1 MGLRKFNLVEDVPFI
16 HNTKELAFWLK
27 PIYIIEDMLE
37 DLKSYKEEMNKIRNL
52 LRASYPIHACREYPV
67 KFKFRSS
74 DKKEYTSQ
82 LRHFFLQ
89 MFLWE
94 PFHLLSGMN
103 ILNETFIFDCANDVP
118 KVNDFINYKI
128 IEVLR
133 DYGVKSIKTNEN
145 VAEVLYNFRT
155 IALDF
160 SNIMGLH
167 FNILTFVNMYK
178 KYPRIKEIMETKF
191 EHGLQPY
198 QIEDILD
205 KLQHEEMEIYK
216 NDPNNP
222 IGIIIKAQTGMK
234 DKQFTEFTI
243 SQGFKPTIDG
253 KTINEPIENST
264 LIGGLD
270 RPSYLHIAATGAR
283 KSAVANKKTM
293 GKAGHF
299 GKTMGLLGRSLG
311 MSTTTLDCGTKIL
324 QRYEVKTVKHLKKL
338 NGKFYKMDSS
348 DIDYRVLDSRKDLKL
363 IGKTIL
369 VRSAATCCLDGDY
382 VCPRCLGL
390 ISNVNFDI
398 AEGIGCF
405 EAEEQSKVLEQN
417 ILSTKHLLTTIS
429 ELIAFNDD
437 FYKFFLLIG
446 GSEINP
452 NVNENPYVENITD
465 YVIYIDPDDLITTDD
480 DEIDISDGACIGNGR
495 IYIRNLKDPDAED
508 IVITPKEEKEIFVTE
523 AAMNILEKNKGVI
536 PFVELDDD
544 FKLFEMEI
552 TNKELTKPLYELMG
566 LLNKN
571 RPVDS
576 PYNTINEMGQKLL
589 DVLIEAK
596 IDAHAIA
603 VEILL
608 NRLIRSVE
616 DIYHRPDFTVD
627 SWEDLEPYNIVTMNY
642 ALENNKSPLLGLSFQ
657 YIKRQILSD
666 DLYDERNEPSYID
679 PFYWEDIPTDTL
691 KRRSYDIDD

>member
-1 MGLRKFNLVEDVPFI
+1 MLAKKFNLLEDVPFI
-16 HNTKELAFWLK
+16 HNTKELQFWLK
-27 PIYIIEDMLE
+27 PMYIIEDMLE
-37 DLKSYKEEMNKIRNL
+37 DIKTYREEMMKIRNL
-52 LRASYPIHACREYPV
+52 LRACYVIHECRTYPV

-74 DKKEYTSQ
+74 DKDVQLCE
-82 LRHFFLQ
+82 LRHFFLHL
-89 MFLWE
+89 FLFE

-103 ILNETFIFDCANDVP
+103 ILDEKFLFDCYNDVP
-118 KVNDFINYKI
+118 HINDYINYRI
-128 IEVLR
+128 IEVLK
-133 DYGVKSIKTNEN
+133 DYNVKSVKINEN
-145 VAEVLYNFRT
+145 VAEVLYNLRT

-167 FNILTFVNMYK
+167 FNILTFINMYK

-191 EHGLQPY
+191 DAGLQPY
-198 QIEDILD
+198 EIEDKLNQ
-205 KLQHEEMEIYK
+205 LQHEEMNIYR

-222 IGIIIKAQTGMK
+222 VGIIIRAQTGMK

-253 KTINEPIENST
+253 KTIAEPIENST

-311 MSTTTLDCGTKIL
+311 MSTTILDCGTNIL
-324 QRYEVKTVKHLKKL
+324 EEYEVKTTKHLKKL
-338 NGKFYKMDSS
+338 NGKFYKMDL
-348 DIDYRVLDSRKDLKL
+348 DDVDYKVIDARKDIHL
-363 IGKTIL
+363 IGKKIH

-405 EAEEQSKVLEQN
+405 ESEEQSKVLEQN
-417 ILSTKHLLTTIS
+417 ILSTKHLLTTSS
-429 ELIAFNDD
+429 EVIEFSDPFNN
-437 FYKFFLLIG
+437 FFILIG

-452 NVNENPYVENITD
+452 NVNENTFVPNITD
-465 YVIYIDPDDLITTDD
+465 YGIYIDPADLITSED
-480 DEIDISDGACIGNGR
+480 DEIDISEGGCIGNGR
-495 IYIRNLKDPDAED
+495 FYIRNLKNPDEED
-508 IVITPKEEKEIFVTE
+508 VMIYPKEDKELFITE
-523 AAMNILEKNKGVI
+523 AATELMEKNKGVI
-536 PFVELDDD
+536 PFSELDDD

-552 TNKELTKPLYELMG
+552 VNKELTKPLYELMG

-571 RPVDS
+571 RPADS
-576 PYNTINEMGQKLL
+576 PYNEINAMGQKLL
-589 DVLIEAK
+589 DTLIEAK

-603 VEILL
+603 SEILL
-608 NRLIRSVE
+608 NRLIRSVD

-627 SWEDLEPYNIVTMNY
+627 SWEDIEPYNIVTMNY
-642 ALENNKSPLLGLSFQ
+642 ALENNKSPLLGMSFQ
-657 YIKRQILSD
+657 FIKRQLLSD
-666 DLYDERNEPSYID
+666 DLYGERDEPSYID

-691 KRRSYDIDD
+691 KRQYIDED